1 MIKEIIKT
9 AFILAGLGLL
19 AGCIHKPQIMDGPGM
34 MYDFASYE
42 LNGQW
47 TEILTDTPWKLS
59 FADDQMTCTD
69 GEGNET
75 VSAYQYQLDSSTDS
89 GTLTFENTDLVFSEL
104 LYRRQV
110 YKYQPVR
117 LLFETEGTSVTRI
130 FAKNE
135 DIKYIPEDYVPT
147 PFETAKTPETDPAV
161 LDDAFLHDILF
172 GKWIRIGSI
181 YQEDPE
187 PQQITFDPER
197 SVWLL
202 EDGSERH
209 IPYSVSAGT
218 GNLSRDLSI
227 DSWASEDMYPSYS
240 EMRYQ
245 AKVISGE
252 TVRML
257 FGLIPI
263 DGGSDPYAI
272 GNIFVR
278 EEDLP
283 LIPQDYH
290 PDLTS
295 DNAKDPVTVRKS
307 HFAGDLLDTMQWL
320 GKTKEETGI
329 PADCF
334 EGGNARIDGYLM
346 SESTYG
352 FAVFSDVCEHIY
364 IYCST
369 MDLETCRKQ
378 LAERYGEAEQ
388 YELPYWGGVGM
399 TEGWIFRKDQ
409 YQIDLHQGSEQDH
422 ITIEL
427 TASEEKQS

>member
-1 MIKEIIKT
+1 
-9 AFILAGLGLL
+9 
-19 AGCIHKPQIMDGPGM
+19 
-34 MYDFASYE
+34 
-42 LNGQW
+42 
-47 TEILTDTPWKLS
+47 
-59 FADDQMTCTD
+59 
-69 GEGNET
+69 
-75 VSAYQYQLDSSTDS
+75 
-89 GTLTFENTDLVFSEL
+89 
-104 LYRRQV
+104 
-110 YKYQPVR
+110 
-117 LLFETEGTSVTRI
+117 
-130 FAKNE
+130 
-135 DIKYIPEDYVPT
+135 
-147 PFETAKTPETDPAV
+147 
-161 LDDAFLHDILF
+161 
-172 GKWIRIGSI
+172 
-181 YQEDPE
+181 
-187 PQQITFDPER
+187 
-197 SVWLL
+197 
-202 EDGSERH
+202 
-209 IPYSVSAGT
+209 
-218 GNLSRDLSI
+218 
-227 DSWASEDMYPSYS
+227 MYPSYS